1 MAKMK
6 WKTKEEIEE
15 EKDKQV
21 PTVGELQAKIEQMQ
35 EDKKLSDLA
44 IMELTQMLLGVT
56 KGGE

>member
-15 EKDKQV
+15 EKNTQA
-21 PTVGELQAKIEQMQ
+21 PTVGELQEKIEQMQ
-35 EDKKLSDLA
+35 EEKKLSDLA
-44 IMELTQMLLGVT
+44 ILELTQMLLRGA

>member
-15 EKDKQV
+15 EKGKQA
-21 PTVGELQAKIEQMQ
+21 PTVGELQEKIEQMQ
-35 EDKKLSDLA
+35 EEKKLSDLA
-44 IMELTQMLLGVT
+44 LLELTQMLLRVT

>member
-1 MAKMK
+1 MSKMK

-15 EKDKQV
+15 GKGKI

-35 EDKKLSDLA
+35 EEKKLSDLA
-44 IMELTQMLLGVT
+44 LLELTQMLLRWT